1 VVIARLTGRRPV
13 VLLTLVGVL
22 LILLAGTRTWATVRL
37 GSGFPG
43 PSELTVSGRRTAPEA
58 IAIALAAG
66 AAAVVLAISGR
77 IVRFLVAAGLVI
89 AGAVVV
95 LAGVSGARDTD
106 AAFSTALVDS
116 LRVTSTNGVW
126 WGNSSSVAMT
136 LWPWAAAVG
145 GAMLVLAGL
154 LALVGGRSWS
164 GPTRRYEREPAPSGS
179 AGSTRPAG
187 SIDAAGSADLAEPG
201 APAPTAATWDA
212 LSRGEDPTSA
222 PREVT

>member
-1 VVIARLTGRRPV
+1 MIARLTGRRPV

-37 GSGFPG
+37 GTGFPG

-66 AAAVVLAISGR
+66 AAAVVLAIAGR
-77 IVRFLVAAGLVI
+77 IVRFLVATGLVI

-95 LAGVSGARDTD
+95 FAGVEGARDTD

-116 LRVTSTNGVW
+116 LRVTSTTGSW
-126 WGNSSSVAMT
+126 SGSSGSVAMT
-136 LWPWAAAVG
+136 IWPWAAASG
-145 GAMLVLAGL
+145 GAILVLAGL
-154 LALVGGRSWS
+154 LALIGGRSWS
-164 GPTRRYEREPAPSGS
+164 GPTRRYERAPATPVSFGAS
-179 AGSTRPAG
+179 PEEAGRR
-187 SIDAAGSADLAEPG
+187 AEPG
-201 APAPTAATWDA
+201 APAAAWDA

-222 PREVT
+222 PGEVT